1 MTAPNIVNVATITG
15 KTAGQLVGTN
25 GTAIVS
31 NPANSG
37 KVLKINAL
45 YVSNVDGTNYAEIDA
60 YLYGNEQ
67 TLSYQMSSSLTLHSS
82 SGTLSGAAV
91 SDIKGDGTK
100 VYALN
105 TSKVIN
111 EYSLTTANDLSTLNT
126 SATAT
131 LDVSSTVAGGMN
143 SYNSMKFFNSGA
155 DLYITDYQN
164 NKIHHWD
171 LSTPY
176 LLSSASYNGVKSGL
190 PANSCTGLHIK
201 PDGTKGYI
209 MPDGIDATCQL
220 IEFSMS
226 TAWDITTASLTGT
239 TTSGLQSRAQAMDMS
254 ADGTLVVI
262 SDAYGG
268 NGHKYFTMSTGFDL
282 STISA
287 GTSFSYA
294 SGIGSGSGAT
304 DLAFN
309 DSGTYLYALDGTTMR
324 AYEVSSQTA
333 DQFHIAKTIVVP
345 ADATLDVISKP
356 IYLEEE
362 VSLRLKANAAS
373 DLEAVCSYEE
383 IS

>member
-25 GTAIVS
+25 GTTIVS
-31 NPANSG
+31 NPASSG

-45 YVSNVDGTNYAEIDA
+45 YVSNVDGTNNAEIDA
-60 YLYGNEQ
+60 YLYSNEQ
-67 TLSYQMSSSLTLHSS
+67 ILSYQMSGSLTLHSS
-82 SGTLSGAAV
+82 SSTLSGAAV
-91 SDIKGDGTK
+91 TDIKGDGTK
-100 VYALN
+100 VYAIN
-105 TSKVIN
+105 ASKVIS
-111 EYSLTTANDLSTLNT
+111 EYSLTAANDLSTLNT

-164 NKIHHWD
+164 NKLHHWD
-171 LSTPY
+171 LATPY

-190 PANSCTGLHIK
+190 PAASCTGLHIK

-209 MPDGIDATCQL
+209 MPDGLDATCQL
-220 IEFSMS
+220 IEFSM
-226 TAWDITTASLTGT
+226 TTEWDITTASLTGT
-239 TTSGLQSRAQAMDMS
+239 TTSGLQARAQAMDMS

-268 NGHKYFTMSTGFDL
+268 NGSKYFTMTTGFDL
-282 STISA
+282 STISV

-294 SGIGSGSGAT
+294 SGIASNSGAT
-304 DLAFN
+304 DFAFN

-324 AYEVSSQTA
+324 AYGVGSTTS
-333 DQFHIAKTIVVP
+333 DQFHIAKTIAVP
-345 ADATLDVISKP
+345 ANATLDVISKP
-356 IYLEEE
+356 IYLEEGA
-362 VSLRLKANAAS
+362 SLRLKANAAS